1 MSQRVDKLIND
12 FIDLCLDPSND
23 AGWRGDSMI
32 ARFIEFKGVPPG
44 ASGNDKSN
52 EAMIN
57 HIRGLKDAP
66 KHQRIAKEFVFE
78 LYKSPKP
85 YSRLAVLSLLAKN
98 AIRGLIQTEE
108 GDRPV
113 TDEDRARAVGVGVA
127 EYRKLLAVGYDYGQE
142 MLSKNR
148 FTKSEFFETIS

>member
-1 MSQRVDKLIND
+1 MGVGESRIDQLVND
-12 FIDLCLDPSND
+12 FIDLCEDPSND

-32 ARFIEFKGVPPG
+32 ARFIDFKGVPPG

-57 HIRGLKDAP
+57 HIKGLKDVP
-66 KHQRIAKEFVFE
+66 RHQKIAKEFVLG
-78 LYKSPKP
+78 LYKSTKP

-113 TDEDRARAVGVGVA
+113 SDEDRARAVGVGVA
-127 EYRKLLAVGYDYGQE
+127 EYRKLLDVGYDYGRE
-142 MLSKNR
+142 ML
-148 FTKSEFFETIS
+148 FTKRVFFETIA